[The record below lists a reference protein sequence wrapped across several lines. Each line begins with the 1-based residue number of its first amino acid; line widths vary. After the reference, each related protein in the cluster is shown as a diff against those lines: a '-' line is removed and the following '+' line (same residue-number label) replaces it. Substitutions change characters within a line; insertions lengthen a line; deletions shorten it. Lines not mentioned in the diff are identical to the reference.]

1 MEDITDDED
10 LDKKCESAMEDDISV
25 EETEITGDI
34 VFLLPEKFT
43 HCEMEVLQRI

>member
-1 MEDITDDED
+1 MCEGRVSGSVEDGI
-10 LDKKCESAMEDDISV
+10 SA

-43 HCEMEVLQRI
+43 HKLVMVL